1 MLSETLIAETGR
13 LLAALPE
20 DKARSVRDFAAF
32 LAQQAWDNLPM
43 VDDPLPAA
51 ETEEE
56 FRADVAA
63 IVRHSSAFDWLHDE
77 PDLYT
82 DDDLIEKFAAPNYAN

>member
-1 MLSETLIAETGR
+1 MRNETLIAETGR

-20 DKARSVRDFAAF
+20 AQAQSVRDFAAF
-32 LAQQAWDNLPM
+32 LAQQTWANLPL
-43 VDDPLPAA
+43 VADPLPAT
-51 ETEEE
+51 ETEAE

-63 IVRHSSAFDWLHDE
+63 IVGHSSSFDFLYDE

-82 DDDLIEKFAAPNYAN
+82 DDDLIERYK

>member
-1 MLSETLIAETGR
+1 MHNEALIAETGR

-20 DKARSVRDFAAF
+20 DKARAVRDFAAF
-32 LAQQAWDNLPM
+32 LAQQLWAALPT
-43 VDDPLPAA
+43 VEDPLPAS

-56 FRADVAA
+56 FRANVSAA
-63 IVRHSSAFDWLHDE
+63 VRHSSSFDWLHDE

-82 DDDLIEKFAAPNYAN
+82 DDDLIERYK

>member
-1 MLSETLIAETGR
+1 MHNEALIAETGR

-20 DKARSVRDFAAF
+20 DQARSVRDFAAF
-32 LAQQAWDNLPM
+32 LAQKLWAELPV
-43 VDDPLPAA
+43 VDDPLTAD

-56 FRADVAA
+56 FRADMAA
-63 IVRHSSAFDWLHDE
+63 IIRHSGSFDFLYDE

-82 DDDLIEKFAAPNYAN
+82 DDDLIERYK

>member
-1 MLSETLIAETGR
+1 MRNEALIAETGR

-32 LAQQAWDNLPM
+32 LVQQTWASLPLVDDNLSA
-43 VDDPLPAA
+43 D
-51 ETEEE
+51 ETEGE

-63 IVRHSSAFDWLHDE
+63 ITLHTSAFDWLHDE

-82 DDDLIEKFAAPNYAN
+82 DDDLMKRYK

>member
-1 MLSETLIAETGR
+1 MQNEALIAETGR

-20 DKARSVRDFAAF
+20 DKARTVRDFAAF
-32 LAQQAWDNLPM
+32 LAQQLWASLPLVDDNLLA
-43 VDDPLPAA
+43 D

-56 FRADVAA
+56 FQADMMA
-63 IVRHSSAFDWLHDE
+63 IMRHNTAFDWLHDE

-82 DDDLIEKFAAPNYAN
+82 DDDLIERYK

>member
-1 MLSETLIAETGR
+1 MHNEALIVETGR

-20 DKARSVRDFAAF
+20 DKARAVRDFAAF
-32 LAQQAWDNLPM
+32 LAQQLWAELPM
-43 VDDPLPAA
+43 VEDPLPAT

-63 IVRHSSAFDWLHDE
+63 AVRHSGSFGWLHDE
-77 PDLYT
+77 PDLHT
-82 DDDLIEKFAAPNYAN
+82 DNDLTERYNY

>member
-1 MLSETLIAETGR
+1 MRNEALIAETGR

-20 DKARSVRDFAAF
+20 DQARSVRDFAAF
-32 LAQQAWDNLPM
+32 LTQQAWASLPLVDDNLSA
-43 VDDPLPAA
+43 D

-56 FRADVAA
+56 FRADVTA
-63 IVRHSSAFDWLHDE
+63 VTLLTSAFDWLRDE

-82 DDDLIEKFAAPNYAN
+82 DDDLIERYK